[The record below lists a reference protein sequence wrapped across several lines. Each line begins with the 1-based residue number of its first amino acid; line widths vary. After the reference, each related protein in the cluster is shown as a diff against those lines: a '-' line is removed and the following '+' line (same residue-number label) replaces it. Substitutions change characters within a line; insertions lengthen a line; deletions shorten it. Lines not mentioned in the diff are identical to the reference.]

1 MSILTHYVLSLI
13 SDISSFYITSIELCV
28 KIDIHMG
35 PSSFSQAIEMYFNN
49 ILNVTMYIQYFLF
62 SISLVILVLP
72 KKIHRK
78 DILWSL
84 LRFALLYLAYVFG
97 ESLFFALSYMTGTG
111 TGGLLFTASFIV
123 FPIVFLIP
131 NIKDYPL
138 HKMVKTIVMVA
149 ALLVTSEIGRLLGM
163 FVPLPSPDQ
172 ITFAFVALRCLP
184 MLFLPFIAFIMYKFN
199 ISRFRHLPIPHV
211 VMIFVLSIFLIVSA
225 IWQNALEIETTSGKW
240 LLIFV
245 AAVELSVLVGLYY
258 SIYALIDYRH
268 RVTELEV
275 QSTVLS
281 LEKESLEID
290 SKNREELMKIRHD
303 LQNQLAYIDV
313 LLKEGKYEEAKSYI
327 ESLTEQKEEYL
338 YSFSCSNLVISG
350 IVNLELTKAKIAKKR
365 VRFKVVVPPKLPFED
380 SDLLS
385 LITNIVDNSIEN
397 FVPVDKKDMI
407 EVSIVTQRDYLRIM
421 CMNSVD
427 AESIKD
433 KPSLKTTKKNRGH
446 GYGTKIIKN
455 IVKKYEGYV
464 TFEYEDNKFV
474 CDCMINMNHKGNINA

>member
-1 MSILTHYVLSLI
+1 
-13 SDISSFYITSIELCV
+13 
-28 KIDIHMG
+28 MG
-35 PSSFSQAIEMYFNN
+35 PLSFSQAIELYFHN

-62 SISLVILVLP
+62 SIALVILVLP
-72 KKIHRK
+72 KKIHKR
-78 DILWSL
+78 DIGWSF
-84 LRFALLYLAYVFG
+84 LRFALLYLAYIFG
-97 ESLFFALSYMTGTG
+97 ESLFFALSYMTGTAS
-111 TGGLLFTASFIV
+111 GGLLFTASFII

-138 HKMVKTIVMVA
+138 HKIIKTVLMVA
-149 ALLVTSEIGRLLGM
+149 ALMVTAEIGRLLAS
-163 FVPLPSPDQ
+163 FISLPSPDQ
-172 ITFAFVALRCLP
+172 ISFGFVALRCLP
-184 MLFLPFIAFIMYKFN
+184 LLFLPFIAFIMYKFN
-199 ISRFRHLPIPHV
+199 ISRFRHLPTPHV
-211 VMIFVLSIFLIVSA
+211 VMIFVLAVFLITSA
-225 IWQNALEIETTSGKW
+225 IWQNALEIESVASKW

-245 AAVELSVLVGLYY
+245 ATVELGVLVGLYY

-275 QSTVLS
+275 SSSLLTV
-281 LEKESLEID
+281 EKESLLID
-290 SKNREELMKIRHD
+290 IQNREELMKIRHD
-303 LQNQLAYIDV
+303 LQNQLSYMTV
-313 LLKEGKYEEAKSYI
+313 LLNEGKYEDAKQYI
-327 ESLTEQKEEYL
+327 QSLTEQKEEYL

-365 VRFKVVVPPKLPFED
+365 IKFKVVAPPKLPFED

-397 FVPVDKKDMI
+397 FVPIDKKDMI
-407 EVSIVTQRDYLRIM
+407 NVSIVTQQDYLRIL

-427 AESIKD
+427 ISSMKD
-433 KPSLKTTKKNRGH
+433 KPVLKTTKKNRGH

-455 IVKKYEGYV
+455 IVKKYDGYV